1 MVALALATTLTAGG
15 CGYWF
20 WRHLHTALAPAA
32 GGAMVTIGPGESF
45 RRTCDRLESA
55 GVVRHAWALRLWARW
70 QGLDRLVR
78 SGEYRF
84 DRPRSPIEVLAV
96 LRSPSAAVHRVTVRE
111 GATVADVA
119 ALLAAAGFGGADHV
133 NCLAR
138 DPSFLM
144 DLDVPASGLEGY
156 LFPDT
161 YAFAWSASPEEILR
175 AMVRRFRAQAD
186 AVAPARTAARM
197 SEQEMVILASVI
209 EKETGAAS
217 ERPVVSGVFHNR
229 LRIGMA
235 LQSDP
240 TAVYGRA
247 DVDRPTAADLKMD
260 SLYNTYRH
268 AGLPPGPICNPG
280 RAALEAAVAPADV
293 PYLYFVSRNDGTH
306 AFSETLAE
314 HNRAVVRYQRARRSP

>member
-1 MVALALATTLTAGG
+1 MAALAVAATLTAGATAYY
-15 CGYWF
+15 C

-32 GGAMVTIGPGESF
+32 GGALVTIGPGESF
-45 RRTCDRLESA
+45 RRISERLESA
-55 GVVRHAWALRLWARW
+55 GVVRHATVLRMWARW

-84 DRPRSPIEVLAV
+84 DRPLSPIEVLAV
-96 LRSPSAAVHRVTVRE
+96 LRSPSAAVHRVTIPE

-119 ALLAAAGFGGADHV
+119 AELAAAGFGGPDHV
-133 NCLAR
+133 TCLAR

-144 DLDVPASGLEGY
+144 DVEVPASGLEGY

-161 YAFAWSASPEEILR
+161 YSFAWSASPEDVLR
-175 AMVRRFRAQAD
+175 AMVRRFREQAD
-186 AVAPARTAARM
+186 AVAAARTAARM

-209 EKETGAAS
+209 EKETGAAH
-217 ERPVVSGVFHNR
+217 ERRVVSGVFHNR

-247 DVDRPTAADLKMD
+247 DVDRLTAADLKVD
-260 SLYNTYRH
+260 SPYNTYRH
-268 AGLPPGPICNPG
+268 TGLPAGPICNPG
-280 RAALEAAVAPADV
+280 RAALEAAVSPAHV
-293 PYLYFVSRNDGTH
+293 SYLYFVSRNDGTH
-306 AFSETLAE
+306 EFSDTLAD
-314 HNRAVVRYQRARRSP
+314 HNRAVGRYQRRRGAQ